1 MTVITLVS
9 DNGVYSSILCCCYM
23 YISTSVP
30 RTLWVVTHTT
40 DPHLCAQVNISNT
53 IVSVSTENFI
63 RISSVLIPP
72 DTATLTMICRQGFS
86 DALSF
91 LQARSSSS
99 PAVDKCLFCDQ
110 GQCLIEISD
119 VSE

>member
-1 MTVITLVS
+1 MYLTTGCTVVYFVAATCTLVHLS
-9 DNGVYSSILCCCYM
+9 PG
-23 YISTSVP
+23 
-30 RTLWVVTHTT
+30 LWVVKHT

-119 VSE
+119 VS